1 MFQNVECAKYKI
13 DGQKVCSYISTQQ
26 ADPNLGTA
34 GRVVMQMLSHINGKI
49 YGFTFAA
56 PESAFDSMLPIF
68 DTMIHSIHFAGNAT
82 AAGVSK

>member
-1 MFQNVECAKYKI
+1 
-13 DGQKVCSYISTQQ
+13 
-26 ADPNLGTA
+26 
-34 GRVVMQMLSHINGKI
+34 MQMLSHINGKI
-49 YGFTFAA
+49 LGFTFAA